1 MAFDKTPTTWISGWS
16 VVGTDIVVPIA
27 SFPELTAAEADA
39 ATGDIRKIVF
49 AIIEHLYQAYI
60 ATDSDD
66 RPTKWTMTKMCLVD
80 AARNVITSRYMV
92 TVETQI
98 GTQEVTDETSS
109 SPTATS
115 TSTASATSTGTS
127 TSTPTSTSTASA
139 TSTSTSTSSATITT
153 SGTKTGSASA
163 TASASKTATSTA
175 TASSTGTGTSTP
187 TSTSTASGSSTAT
200 ATATA

>member
-1 MAFDKTPTTWISGWS
+1 MAFDKTPTTWLPNWS
-16 VVGTDIVVPIA
+16 ADATTITVPIA
-27 SFPELTAAEADA
+27 TFPELTAAEADE
-39 ATGDIRKIVF
+39 ATGDIRDIVF
-49 AIIEHLYQAYI
+49 AIVEKLWQAYN
-60 ATDSDD
+60 ATATAD
-66 RPTKWTMTKMCLVD
+66 RPIKWTMSKMASVNT
-80 AARNVITSRYMV
+80 ARNTLSNRYIF
-92 TVETQI
+92 TLETEI
-98 GTQEVTDETSS
+98 GTQEMADETSS

>member
-1 MAFDKTPTTWISGWS
+1 VAFDKTPTTWIAGWS
-16 VVGTDIVVPIA
+16 VVATDIVVPIA
-27 SFPELTAAEADA
+27 SFTELTAAEADGT
-39 ATGDIRKIVF
+39 TGDIRKIVF
-49 AIIEHLYQAYI
+49 AVIEKLWQAYN
-60 ATDSDD
+60 ATATAD
-66 RPTKWTMTKMCLVD
+66 RPVKWKFTKTASVD
-80 AARNVITSRYMV
+80 AVRNTISHRYNITL
-92 TVETQI
+92 ETEI
-98 GTQEVTDETSS
+98 GTQEVNDETSS

-200 ATATA
+200 ATGTV